1 MFLRRIREMKRLLNC
16 TTSEMLSMNKDE
28 LKQSILASEG
38 RTIMTETVVACQP
51 LLNDLTNAEL
61 AVSFGSD
68 MVLLNVFD
76 CDNPHINGLPETDE
90 PVKLLKKLVGRPVGC
105 NLEPI
110 DENAKMMENRLEIS
124 HGRHATKETFIKAKE
139 LGFDFICLTGNPGTG
154 VSNASIE
161 NAIKL
166 AKEYF
171 GGMIIAGKM
180 HSSGIDEALVDLP
193 SIERFID
200 AGADKNKIQYLVE
213 GDCCSPIVFASK
225 TNNLEMLNFLYSNG
239 AKLKLDEEDRRN
251 FSMAE
256 YQGFFDIDTS
266 PEGADL
272 LVNTLEVLK
281 STKIAPSFDAKG
293 IIKLC
298 LNEYRDDD
306 FKDLEVNHFYY
317 FCSNEGIWCR
327 ELLFNRISKNA
338 KLLTDLLWQLCWN
351 FRSDIELLKTVL
363 QKGVN
368 IKERDFIYDY
378 LKQNPAYMFCFK

>member
-1 MFLRRIREMKRLLNC
+1 MKRLLNC

-38 RTIMTETVVACQP
+38 RTIMTETVVACPP
-51 LLNDLTNAEL
+51 LLGDLTNAEL

-76 CDNPHINGLPETDE
+76 CDHPHINGLPETDE

-180 HSSGIDEALVDLP
+180 HSSGIDEALVDLD

-200 AGADKNKIQYLVE
+200 AGADIILMPAVYTVPGLSEEEVRDACKLIKSKGALSLSSIGTSQE
-213 GDCCSPIVFASK
+213 GS
-225 TNNLEMLNFLYSNG
+225 
-239 AKLKLDEEDRRN
+239 DEGTIREI
-251 FSMAE
+251 A
-256 YQGFFDIDTS
+256 
-266 PEGADL
+266 
-272 LVNTLEVLK
+272 LVNK
-281 STKIAPSFDAKG
+281 RCGIDIQHIGDAGWCGIALPENIMALSIA
-293 IIKLC
+293 ITSLSIK
-298 LNEYRDDD
+298 
-306 FKDLEVNHFYY
+306 V
-317 FCSNEGIWCR
+317 S
-327 ELLFNRISKNA
+327 S
-338 KLLTDLLWQLCWN
+338 
-351 FRSDIELLKTVL
+351 
-363 QKGVN
+363 
-368 IKERDFIYDY
+368 
-378 LKQNPAYMFCFK
+378 

>member
-1 MFLRRIREMKRLLNC
+1 MKRLLNC

-38 RTIMTETVVACQP
+38 RTIMTETVVACPP
-51 LLNDLTNAEL
+51 LLGDLTNAEL

-76 CDNPHINGLPETDE
+76 CNNPHINGLPETDE

-124 HGRHATKETFIKAKE
+124 SGRHATKETFIKAKE
-139 LGFDFICLTGNPGTG
+139 LGFDFFCLTGNPGTG

-180 HSSGIDEALVDLP
+180 HSSGIDEALVDLD

-200 AGADKNKIQYLVE
+200 AGADIILMPAVYTVPGLSEEEVTAACKLIKSKGALSLSSIGTSQE
-213 GDCCSPIVFASK
+213 GS
-225 TNNLEMLNFLYSNG
+225 
-239 AKLKLDEEDRRN
+239 DEGTIRQI
-251 FSMAE
+251 A
-256 YQGFFDIDTS
+256 
-266 PEGADL
+266 
-272 LVNTLEVLK
+272 LVNKRCGIDIQHIGDAGWCGIALPENIMALSIAIRGKRWTYH
-281 STKIAPSFDAKG
+281 KIASS
-293 IIKLC
+293 
-298 LNEYRDDD
+298 
-306 FKDLEVNHFYY
+306 VN
-317 FCSNEGIWCR
+317 R
-327 ELLFNRISKNA
+327 
-338 KLLTDLLWQLCWN
+338 
-351 FRSDIELLKTVL
+351 
-363 QKGVN
+363 
-368 IKERDFIYDY
+368 
-378 LKQNPAYMFCFK
+378 

>member
-1 MFLRRIREMKRLLNC
+1 MKRLLNC

-38 RTIMTETVVACQP
+38 RTIMTETVVACPP
-51 LLNDLTNAEL
+51 LLGDLTNAEL

-76 CDNPHINGLPETDE
+76 CNNPHINGLPETDE

-124 HGRHATKETFIKAKE
+124 SGRHATKETFIKAKE

-180 HSSGIDEALVDLP
+180 HSSGIDEALVDLD

-200 AGADKNKIQYLVE
+200 AGADIILMPAVYTVPGLSEEEVTAACKLIKSKGALSLSSIGTSQE
-213 GDCCSPIVFASK
+213 GS
-225 TNNLEMLNFLYSNG
+225 
-239 AKLKLDEEDRRN
+239 DEGTIRQI
-251 FSMAE
+251 A
-256 YQGFFDIDTS
+256 
-266 PEGADL
+266 
-272 LVNTLEVLK
+272 LVNKRCGIDIQHIGDAGWCGIALPENIMALSIAIRGKRHTYH
-281 STKIAPSFDAKG
+281 KIASS
-293 IIKLC
+293 I
-298 LNEYRDDD
+298 
-306 FKDLEVNHFYY
+306 
-317 FCSNEGIWCR
+317 
-327 ELLFNRISKNA
+327 NR
-338 KLLTDLLWQLCWN
+338 
-351 FRSDIELLKTVL
+351 
-363 QKGVN
+363 
-368 IKERDFIYDY
+368 
-378 LKQNPAYMFCFK
+378 

>member
-1 MFLRRIREMKRLLNC
+1 MKRLLNC

-38 RTIMTETVVACQP
+38 RTIMTETVVACPP
-51 LLNDLTNAEL
+51 LLGDLTNAEL

-68 MVLLNVFD
+68 MVLLNIFD
-76 CDNPHINGLPETDE
+76 CNNPHINGLPETDE

-124 HGRHATKETFIKAKE
+124 SGRHATKETFIKAKE

-180 HSSGIDEALVDLP
+180 HSSGIDEALVDLD

-200 AGADKNKIQYLVE
+200 AGADIILMPAVYTVPGLSEEEVTAACKLIKSKGALSLSSIGTSQE
-213 GDCCSPIVFASK
+213 GS
-225 TNNLEMLNFLYSNG
+225 
-239 AKLKLDEEDRRN
+239 DEGTIRQI
-251 FSMAE
+251 A
-256 YQGFFDIDTS
+256 
-266 PEGADL
+266 
-272 LVNTLEVLK
+272 LVNKRCGIDIQHIGDAGWCGIALPENIMALSIAIRGKRWTYH
-281 STKIAPSFDAKG
+281 KIASS
-293 IIKLC
+293 
-298 LNEYRDDD
+298 
-306 FKDLEVNHFYY
+306 VN
-317 FCSNEGIWCR
+317 R
-327 ELLFNRISKNA
+327 
-338 KLLTDLLWQLCWN
+338 
-351 FRSDIELLKTVL
+351 
-363 QKGVN
+363 
-368 IKERDFIYDY
+368 
-378 LKQNPAYMFCFK
+378 

>member
-1 MFLRRIREMKRLLNC
+1 MKRLLNC

-38 RTIMTETVVACQP
+38 RTIMTETVVACPP
-51 LLNDLTNAEL
+51 LLGDLTNAEL

-76 CDNPHINGLPETDE
+76 CNHPHINGLPETDE
-90 PVKLLKKLVGRPVGC
+90 PIKLLKKLVGRPVGC

-124 HGRHATKETFIKAKE
+124 SGRHATKETFIKAKE

-180 HSSGIDEALVDLP
+180 HSSGIDEALVDLD

-200 AGADKNKIQYLVE
+200 AGADIILMPAVYTVPGLSEEEVTAACKLIKSKGALSLSSIGTSQE
-213 GDCCSPIVFASK
+213 GS
-225 TNNLEMLNFLYSNG
+225 
-239 AKLKLDEEDRRN
+239 DEGTIRQI
-251 FSMAE
+251 A
-256 YQGFFDIDTS
+256 
-266 PEGADL
+266 
-272 LVNTLEVLK
+272 LVNKRCGIDIQHIGDAGWCGIALPENIMALSVAIRGKRWTYH
-281 STKIAPSFDAKG
+281 KIASS
-293 IIKLC
+293 
-298 LNEYRDDD
+298 
-306 FKDLEVNHFYY
+306 VN
-317 FCSNEGIWCR
+317 R
-327 ELLFNRISKNA
+327 
-338 KLLTDLLWQLCWN
+338 
-351 FRSDIELLKTVL
+351 
-363 QKGVN
+363 
-368 IKERDFIYDY
+368 
-378 LKQNPAYMFCFK
+378 

>member
-1 MFLRRIREMKRLLNC
+1 MKRLLNC

-38 RTIMTETVVACQP
+38 RTIMTETVVACPP
-51 LLNDLTNAEL
+51 LLGDLTNAEL

-76 CDNPHINGLPETDE
+76 CNNPHINGLPETDE

-124 HGRHATKETFIKAKE
+124 SGRHATKETFIKAKE

-180 HSSGIDEALVDLP
+180 HSSGIDEALVDLD

-200 AGADKNKIQYLVE
+200 AGADIILMPAVYTVPGLSEEEVTAACKLIKSKGALSLSSIGTSQE
-213 GDCCSPIVFASK
+213 GS
-225 TNNLEMLNFLYSNG
+225 
-239 AKLKLDEEDRRN
+239 DEGTIRQI
-251 FSMAE
+251 A
-256 YQGFFDIDTS
+256 
-266 PEGADL
+266 
-272 LVNTLEVLK
+272 LVNKRCGIDIQHIGDAGWCGIALPENIMAVSIAIRGKRWTYH
-281 STKIAPSFDAKG
+281 KIASS
-293 IIKLC
+293 
-298 LNEYRDDD
+298 
-306 FKDLEVNHFYY
+306 VN
-317 FCSNEGIWCR
+317 R
-327 ELLFNRISKNA
+327 
-338 KLLTDLLWQLCWN
+338 
-351 FRSDIELLKTVL
+351 
-363 QKGVN
+363 
-368 IKERDFIYDY
+368 
-378 LKQNPAYMFCFK
+378 

>member
-1 MFLRRIREMKRLLNC
+1 MKRLLNC

-76 CDNPHINGLPETDE
+76 CDKPHINGLPETDE

-200 AGADKNKIQYLVE
+200 AGADIILMPAVYTVPGLSEEEVRDACKLIKSKGALSLSSIGTSQE
-213 GDCCSPIVFASK
+213 GS
-225 TNNLEMLNFLYSNG
+225 
-239 AKLKLDEEDRRN
+239 DEGTIREI
-251 FSMAE
+251 A
-256 YQGFFDIDTS
+256 
-266 PEGADL
+266 
-272 LVNTLEVLK
+272 LVNKRCGIDIQHIGDAGWCGIALPENIMALSIAIRGKRWTYH
-281 STKIAPSFDAKG
+281 KIASS
-293 IIKLC
+293 
-298 LNEYRDDD
+298 
-306 FKDLEVNHFYY
+306 VN
-317 FCSNEGIWCR
+317 R
-327 ELLFNRISKNA
+327 
-338 KLLTDLLWQLCWN
+338 
-351 FRSDIELLKTVL
+351 
-363 QKGVN
+363 
-368 IKERDFIYDY
+368 
-378 LKQNPAYMFCFK
+378 

>member
-1 MFLRRIREMKRLLNC
+1 MKRLLNC

-38 RTIMTETVVACQP
+38 RTIMTETVVACPP
-51 LLNDLTNAEL
+51 LLGDLTNAEL

-76 CDNPHINGLPETDE
+76 CNNPHINGLPETDE

-124 HGRHATKETFIKAKE
+124 SGRHATKETFMKAKE

-180 HSSGIDEALVDLP
+180 HSSGIDEALVDLD

-200 AGADKNKIQYLVE
+200 AGADIILMPAVYTVPGLSEEEVTAACKLIKSKGALSLSSIGTSQE
-213 GDCCSPIVFASK
+213 GS
-225 TNNLEMLNFLYSNG
+225 
-239 AKLKLDEEDRRN
+239 DEGTIRQI
-251 FSMAE
+251 A
-256 YQGFFDIDTS
+256 
-266 PEGADL
+266 
-272 LVNTLEVLK
+272 LVNKRCGIDIQHIGDAGWCGIALPENIMALSIAIRGKRWTYH
-281 STKIAPSFDAKG
+281 KIASS
-293 IIKLC
+293 
-298 LNEYRDDD
+298 
-306 FKDLEVNHFYY
+306 VN
-317 FCSNEGIWCR
+317 R
-327 ELLFNRISKNA
+327 
-338 KLLTDLLWQLCWN
+338 
-351 FRSDIELLKTVL
+351 
-363 QKGVN
+363 
-368 IKERDFIYDY
+368 
-378 LKQNPAYMFCFK
+378 

>member
-1 MFLRRIREMKRLLNC
+1 MKRLLNC

-38 RTIMTETVVACQP
+38 RTIMTETVVACPP
-51 LLNDLTNAEL
+51 LLGDLTNAEL

-76 CDNPHINGLPETDE
+76 CDHPHINGLPETDE

-124 HGRHATKETFIKAKE
+124 HGRHATKETFMKAKE

-180 HSSGIDEALVDLP
+180 HSSGIDEALVDLD

-200 AGADKNKIQYLVE
+200 AGADIILMPAVYTVPGLSEEEVRDACKLIKSKGALSLSSIGTSQE
-213 GDCCSPIVFASK
+213 GS
-225 TNNLEMLNFLYSNG
+225 
-239 AKLKLDEEDRRN
+239 DEGTIREI
-251 FSMAE
+251 A
-256 YQGFFDIDTS
+256 
-266 PEGADL
+266 
-272 LVNTLEVLK
+272 LVNKRCGIDIQHIGDAGWCGMAIPENIMALSIAIRGKRWTYH
-281 STKIAPSFDAKG
+281 KIASS
-293 IIKLC
+293 I
-298 LNEYRDDD
+298 
-306 FKDLEVNHFYY
+306 
-317 FCSNEGIWCR
+317 
-327 ELLFNRISKNA
+327 NR
-338 KLLTDLLWQLCWN
+338 
-351 FRSDIELLKTVL
+351 
-363 QKGVN
+363 
-368 IKERDFIYDY
+368 
-378 LKQNPAYMFCFK
+378 

>member
-1 MFLRRIREMKRLLNC
+1 MKRLLNC

-38 RTIMTETVVACQP
+38 RTIMTETVVACPP
-51 LLNDLTNAEL
+51 LLGDLTNAEL

-76 CDNPHINGLPETDE
+76 CDHPHINGLPETDE

-124 HGRHATKETFIKAKE
+124 HGRHATKETFMKAKE

-180 HSSGIDEALVDLP
+180 HSSGIDEALVDLD

-200 AGADKNKIQYLVE
+200 AGADIILMPAVYTVPGLSEEEVTAACKLIKSKGALSLSSIGTSQE
-213 GDCCSPIVFASK
+213 GS
-225 TNNLEMLNFLYSNG
+225 
-239 AKLKLDEEDRRN
+239 DEGTIRQI
-251 FSMAE
+251 A
-256 YQGFFDIDTS
+256 
-266 PEGADL
+266 
-272 LVNTLEVLK
+272 LVNKRCGIDIQHIGDAGWCGIALPENIMALSIAIRGKRWTYH
-281 STKIAPSFDAKG
+281 KIASS
-293 IIKLC
+293 
-298 LNEYRDDD
+298 
-306 FKDLEVNHFYY
+306 VN
-317 FCSNEGIWCR
+317 R
-327 ELLFNRISKNA
+327 
-338 KLLTDLLWQLCWN
+338 
-351 FRSDIELLKTVL
+351 
-363 QKGVN
+363 
-368 IKERDFIYDY
+368 
-378 LKQNPAYMFCFK
+378 

>member
-1 MFLRRIREMKRLLNC
+1 MKRLLNC

-38 RTIMTETVVACQP
+38 RTIMTETVVACPP
-51 LLNDLTNAEL
+51 LLSDLTNAEL

-76 CDNPHINGLPETDE
+76 CDHPHINGLPETDE

-124 HGRHATKETFIKAKE
+124 HGRHATKETFMKAKE

-180 HSSGIDEALVDLP
+180 HSSGIDEALVDLD

-200 AGADKNKIQYLVE
+200 AGADIILMPAVYTVPGLSEEEVRDACKLIKSKGALSLSSIGTSQE
-213 GDCCSPIVFASK
+213 GS
-225 TNNLEMLNFLYSNG
+225 
-239 AKLKLDEEDRRN
+239 DEGTIREI
-251 FSMAE
+251 A
-256 YQGFFDIDTS
+256 
-266 PEGADL
+266 
-272 LVNTLEVLK
+272 LVNKRCGIDIQHIGDAGWCGIALPENIMALSIAIRGKRWTYH
-281 STKIAPSFDAKG
+281 KIASS
-293 IIKLC
+293 
-298 LNEYRDDD
+298 
-306 FKDLEVNHFYY
+306 VN
-317 FCSNEGIWCR
+317 R
-327 ELLFNRISKNA
+327 
-338 KLLTDLLWQLCWN
+338 
-351 FRSDIELLKTVL
+351 
-363 QKGVN
+363 
-368 IKERDFIYDY
+368 
-378 LKQNPAYMFCFK
+378 

>member
-1 MFLRRIREMKRLLNC
+1 MKRLLNC

-38 RTIMTETVVACQP
+38 RTIMTETVVACPP
-51 LLNDLTNAEL
+51 LLGDLTNAEL

-76 CDNPHINGLPETDE
+76 CDHPHINGLPETDE

-124 HGRHATKETFIKAKE
+124 SGRHATKETFMKAKE

-180 HSSGIDEALVDLP
+180 HSSGIDEALVDLD

-200 AGADKNKIQYLVE
+200 AGADIILMPAVYTVPGLSEEEVTAACKLIKSKGALSLSSIGTSQE
-213 GDCCSPIVFASK
+213 GS
-225 TNNLEMLNFLYSNG
+225 
-239 AKLKLDEEDRRN
+239 DEGTIRQI
-251 FSMAE
+251 A
-256 YQGFFDIDTS
+256 
-266 PEGADL
+266 
-272 LVNTLEVLK
+272 LVNKRCGIDIQHIGDAGWCGIALPENIMALSIAIRGKRWTYH
-281 STKIAPSFDAKG
+281 KIASS
-293 IIKLC
+293 
-298 LNEYRDDD
+298 
-306 FKDLEVNHFYY
+306 VN
-317 FCSNEGIWCR
+317 R
-327 ELLFNRISKNA
+327 
-338 KLLTDLLWQLCWN
+338 
-351 FRSDIELLKTVL
+351 
-363 QKGVN
+363 
-368 IKERDFIYDY
+368 
-378 LKQNPAYMFCFK
+378 

>member
-1 MFLRRIREMKRLLNC
+1 MKRLLNC

-38 RTIMTETVVACQP
+38 RTIMTETVVACPP
-51 LLNDLTNAEL
+51 LLGDLTNAEL

-76 CDNPHINGLPETDE
+76 CNNPHINGLPETDE

-124 HGRHATKETFIKAKE
+124 SGRHATKETFIKAKE

-180 HSSGIDEALVDLP
+180 HSSGIDEALVDLD

-200 AGADKNKIQYLVE
+200 AGADIILMPAVYTVPGLSEEEVTAACKLIKSKGALSLSSIGTSQE
-213 GDCCSPIVFASK
+213 GS
-225 TNNLEMLNFLYSNG
+225 
-239 AKLKLDEEDRRN
+239 DEGTIRQI
-251 FSMAE
+251 A
-256 YQGFFDIDTS
+256 
-266 PEGADL
+266 
-272 LVNTLEVLK
+272 LVNK
-281 STKIAPSFDAKG
+281 RCGIDIQHIGDAGWCGIALPENIMALSIAIRGKRWTYHT
-293 IIKLC
+293 IASS
-298 LNEYRDDD
+298 
-306 FKDLEVNHFYY
+306 VN
-317 FCSNEGIWCR
+317 R
-327 ELLFNRISKNA
+327 
-338 KLLTDLLWQLCWN
+338 
-351 FRSDIELLKTVL
+351 
-363 QKGVN
+363 
-368 IKERDFIYDY
+368 
-378 LKQNPAYMFCFK
+378 

>member
-1 MFLRRIREMKRLLNC
+1 MKRLLNC

-38 RTIMTETVVACQP
+38 RTIMTETVVACPP
-51 LLNDLTNAEL
+51 LLGDLTNAEL

-200 AGADKNKIQYLVE
+200 AGADIILMPAVYTVPGLSEEEVRDACKLIKSKGALSLSSIGTSQE
-213 GDCCSPIVFASK
+213 GS
-225 TNNLEMLNFLYSNG
+225 
-239 AKLKLDEEDRRN
+239 DEGTIREI
-251 FSMAE
+251 A
-256 YQGFFDIDTS
+256 
-266 PEGADL
+266 
-272 LVNTLEVLK
+272 LVNKRCGIDIQHIGDAGWCGIALPENIMALSIAIRGKRWTYH
-281 STKIAPSFDAKG
+281 KIASS
-293 IIKLC
+293 
-298 LNEYRDDD
+298 
-306 FKDLEVNHFYY
+306 VN
-317 FCSNEGIWCR
+317 R
-327 ELLFNRISKNA
+327 
-338 KLLTDLLWQLCWN
+338 
-351 FRSDIELLKTVL
+351 
-363 QKGVN
+363 
-368 IKERDFIYDY
+368 
-378 LKQNPAYMFCFK
+378 

>member
-1 MFLRRIREMKRLLNC
+1 MKRLLNC

-38 RTIMTETVVACQP
+38 RTIMTETVVACPP
-51 LLNDLTNAEL
+51 LLGDLTNAEL

-76 CDNPHINGLPETDE
+76 CNNPHINGLPETDE

-124 HGRHATKETFIKAKE
+124 SGRHATKETFIKAKE

-180 HSSGIDEALVDLP
+180 HSSGIDEALVDLD

-200 AGADKNKIQYLVE
+200 AGADIILMPAVYTVPGLSEEEVTAACELIKSKGALSLSSIGTSQE
-213 GDCCSPIVFASK
+213 GS
-225 TNNLEMLNFLYSNG
+225 
-239 AKLKLDEEDRRN
+239 DEGTIRQI
-251 FSMAE
+251 A
-256 YQGFFDIDTS
+256 
-266 PEGADL
+266 
-272 LVNTLEVLK
+272 LVNKRCGIDIQHIGDAGWCGIALPENIMALSIAIRGKRWTYH
-281 STKIAPSFDAKG
+281 KIASS
-293 IIKLC
+293 
-298 LNEYRDDD
+298 
-306 FKDLEVNHFYY
+306 VN
-317 FCSNEGIWCR
+317 R
-327 ELLFNRISKNA
+327 
-338 KLLTDLLWQLCWN
+338 
-351 FRSDIELLKTVL
+351 
-363 QKGVN
+363 
-368 IKERDFIYDY
+368 
-378 LKQNPAYMFCFK
+378 

>member
-1 MFLRRIREMKRLLNC
+1 MKRLLNC

-38 RTIMTETVVACQP
+38 RTIMTETVVACSP
-51 LLNDLTNAEL
+51 LLGDLTNAEL

-76 CDNPHINGLPETDE
+76 CNNPHINGLPETDE

-124 HGRHATKETFIKAKE
+124 SGRHATKETFIKAKE

-180 HSSGIDEALVDLP
+180 HSSGIDEALVDLD

-200 AGADKNKIQYLVE
+200 AGADIILMPAVYTVPGLSEEEVRDACKLIKSKGALSLSSIGTSQE
-213 GDCCSPIVFASK
+213 GS
-225 TNNLEMLNFLYSNG
+225 
-239 AKLKLDEEDRRN
+239 DEGTIREI
-251 FSMAE
+251 A
-256 YQGFFDIDTS
+256 
-266 PEGADL
+266 
-272 LVNTLEVLK
+272 LVNKRCGIDIQHIGDAGWCGIALPENIMALSIAIRGKRWTYH
-281 STKIAPSFDAKG
+281 KIASS
-293 IIKLC
+293 
-298 LNEYRDDD
+298 
-306 FKDLEVNHFYY
+306 VN
-317 FCSNEGIWCR
+317 R
-327 ELLFNRISKNA
+327 
-338 KLLTDLLWQLCWN
+338 
-351 FRSDIELLKTVL
+351 
-363 QKGVN
+363 
-368 IKERDFIYDY
+368 
-378 LKQNPAYMFCFK
+378 

>member
-1 MFLRRIREMKRLLNC
+1 MKRLLNC

-51 LLNDLTNAEL
+51 LLGDLTNAEL

-76 CDNPHINGLPETDE
+76 CNNPHINGLPETDE

-124 HGRHATKETFIKAKE
+124 SGRHATKETFIKAKE

-200 AGADKNKIQYLVE
+200 AGADIILMPAVYTVPGLSEEEVRDACKLIKSKGALSLSSIGTSQE
-213 GDCCSPIVFASK
+213 GS
-225 TNNLEMLNFLYSNG
+225 
-239 AKLKLDEEDRRN
+239 DEGTIREI
-251 FSMAE
+251 A
-256 YQGFFDIDTS
+256 
-266 PEGADL
+266 
-272 LVNTLEVLK
+272 LVNKRCGIDIQHIGDAGWCGIALPENIMALSIAIRGKRWTYH
-281 STKIAPSFDAKG
+281 KIASS
-293 IIKLC
+293 
-298 LNEYRDDD
+298 
-306 FKDLEVNHFYY
+306 VN
-317 FCSNEGIWCR
+317 R
-327 ELLFNRISKNA
+327 
-338 KLLTDLLWQLCWN
+338 
-351 FRSDIELLKTVL
+351 
-363 QKGVN
+363 
-368 IKERDFIYDY
+368 
-378 LKQNPAYMFCFK
+378 

>member
-1 MFLRRIREMKRLLNC
+1 MKRLLNC

-38 RTIMTETVVACQP
+38 RTIMTETVVACPP
-51 LLNDLTNAEL
+51 LLGDLTNAEL

-76 CDNPHINGLPETDE
+76 CDHPHINGLPETDE

-124 HGRHATKETFIKAKE
+124 HGRHATKETFMKAKE

-180 HSSGIDEALVDLP
+180 HSSGIDEALVDLN

-200 AGADKNKIQYLVE
+200 AGADIILMPAVYTVPGLSEEEVRDACKLIKSKGALSLSSIGTSQE
-213 GDCCSPIVFASK
+213 GS
-225 TNNLEMLNFLYSNG
+225 
-239 AKLKLDEEDRRN
+239 DEGTIREI
-251 FSMAE
+251 A
-256 YQGFFDIDTS
+256 
-266 PEGADL
+266 
-272 LVNTLEVLK
+272 LVNKRCGIDIQHIGDAGWCGIALPENIMALSIAIRGKRWTYH
-281 STKIAPSFDAKG
+281 KIASS
-293 IIKLC
+293 
-298 LNEYRDDD
+298 
-306 FKDLEVNHFYY
+306 VN
-317 FCSNEGIWCR
+317 R
-327 ELLFNRISKNA
+327 
-338 KLLTDLLWQLCWN
+338 
-351 FRSDIELLKTVL
+351 
-363 QKGVN
+363 
-368 IKERDFIYDY
+368 
-378 LKQNPAYMFCFK
+378 